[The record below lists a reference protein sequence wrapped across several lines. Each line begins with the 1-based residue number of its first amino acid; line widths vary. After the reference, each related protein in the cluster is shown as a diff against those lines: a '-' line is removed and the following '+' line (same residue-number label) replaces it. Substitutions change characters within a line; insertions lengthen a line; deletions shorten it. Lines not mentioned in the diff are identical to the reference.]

1 MLVDVSTGI
10 GNDADPTAAVPDAAE
25 PDVSDELLQRT
36 SQGDQAAFSTLYD
49 HLAPRVLGLIR
60 RLVVDHAQS
69 EEVAQEV
76 FLEVWQ
82 SAARFDPNKGRAIG
96 WIMTIAHRRAVDR
109 IRAAQASRDR
119 DTRIGIRDL
128 PPEFDQV
135 AEAVEVKIEHRRVEG
150 AMLRLSESQREAVSL
165 AYYGGLTQT
174 EIADRL
180 GIPLGTVKTR
190 LRDGMIR
197 LRDELGVTS

>member
-1 MLVDVSTGI
+1 MLVGVPPATGS
-10 GNDADPTAAVPDAAE
+10 DADAE
-25 PDVSDELLQRT
+25 TVDPDVTDELLQRT
-36 SQGDQAAFSTLYD
+36 ANGDEQAFGELYD
-49 HLAPRVLGLIR
+49 RLAPRVLGLIR
-60 RLVVDHAQS
+60 RLVIDHSQS

-128 PPEFDQV
+128 PQDFDQV
-135 AEAVEVKIEHRRVEG
+135 AETVEVRIEHRRVEG
-150 AMLRLSESQREAVSL
+150 AMSRLSDAQREAVGL
-165 AYYGGLTQT
+165 AYYGGLTQS
-174 EIADRL
+174 EIAERL

>member
-1 MLVDVSTGI
+1 MPPGSESDTDDSVVEPAIDDLLER
-10 GNDADPTAAVPDAAE
+10 TAN
-25 PDVSDELLQRT
+25 
-36 SQGDQAAFSTLYD
+36 GDQAAFGELYD
-49 HLAPRVLGLIR
+49 RLAPRVLGLIR
-60 RLVVDHAQS
+60 RLVVDQAQS

-82 SAARFDPNKGRAIG
+82 SATRFDPNKGRAIG
-96 WIMTIAHRRAVDR
+96 WIMTIAHGRAVDR
-109 IRAAQASRDR
+109 IRASQASRER
-119 DTRIGIRDL
+119 DVRIGIRDL
-128 PPEFDQV
+128 PQEFDQV
-135 AEAVEVKIEHRRVEG
+135 AESAEVTIEHRRVMG
-150 AMLRLSESQREAVSL
+150 AMARLSESQREAVGL

>member
-1 MLVDVSTGI
+1 MLVNVPTGI
-10 GNDADPTAAVPDAAE
+10 GSDADESASA
-25 PDVSDELLQRT
+25 PDVTDNLLSRSAT
-36 SQGDQAAFSTLYD
+36 GDQASFGELYD
-49 HLAPRVLGLIR
+49 LLSPRVFGLIK
-60 RLVVDHAQS
+60 RLVVDQAQS
-69 EEVAQEV
+69 EEVTQEV

-82 SAARFDPNKGRAIG
+82 SAPRFDPNKGRAIG

-128 PPEFDQV
+128 PQDFDQV
-135 AEAVEVKIEHRRVEG
+135 AEAVEVRIEHGRVVG
-150 AMLRLSESQREAVSL
+150 AMSRLSEAQREAVSL
-165 AYYGGLTQT
+165 AYYGGLTQS

-180 GIPLGTVKTR
+180 GVPLGTVKTR

>member
-128 PPEFDQV
+128 PLEFDQV

>member
-1 MLVDVSTGI
+1 VHDDV
-10 GNDADPTAAVPDAAE
+10 TAAQRAAT
-25 PDVSDELLQRT
+25 DEDLLARVRA
-36 SQGDQAAFSTLYD
+36 GDQGAFADLYD
-49 HLAPRVLGLIR
+49 RTASRVLGLVR
-60 RLVVDHAQS
+60 RVLVDPAQS

-82 SAARFDPNKGRAIG
+82 SAARFDPNRGSATT
-96 WIMTIAHRRAVDR
+96 WILTMAHRRAIDR
-109 IRAAQASRDR
+109 IRSSQAGRDR
-119 DTRIGIRDL
+119 DLRIGVRD
-128 PPEFDQV
+128 FARDYDDV
-135 AEAVEVKIEHRRVEG
+135 AEKAEIRLENERVVR
-150 AMLRLSESQREAVSL
+150 AMDRLSDAQRQAISL

-180 GIPLGTVKTR
+180 GVPLGTVKTR

>member
-1 MLVDVSTGI
+1 MLVHVPTGF
-10 GNDADPTAAVPDAAE
+10 GSDADQSAFAPDAT
-25 PDVSDELLQRT
+25 DELLSRSAT
-36 SQGDQAAFSTLYD
+36 GDQASFGELYD
-49 HLAPRVLGLIR
+49 LLSPRVFGLVR
-60 RLVVDHAQS
+60 RLVVDQAQS
-69 EEVAQEV
+69 EEVTQEV

-82 SAARFDPNKGRAIG
+82 SAPRFDPNKGRAIG

-128 PPEFDQV
+128 PQEFDQV
-135 AEAVEVKIEHRRVEG
+135 AEAVEVRIEHGRVVD
-150 AMLRLSESQREAVSL
+150 AMSRLSDAQREAVGL
-165 AYYGGLTQT
+165 AYYGGLTQS

>member
-1 MLVDVSTGI
+1 MLVNVPTGI
-10 GNDADPTAAVPDAAE
+10 GSDADPETAE
-25 PDVSDELLQRT
+25 PDVTDELLQRT
-36 SQGDQAAFSTLYD
+36 STGDQDAFGALYD
-49 HLAPRVLGLIR
+49 RLAPRVLGLVT
-60 RLVVDHAQS
+60 RLVVDRSQS

-82 SAARFDPNKGRAIG
+82 SARRFDPNKGRAIG

-128 PPEFDQV
+128 PQEFDQV
-135 AEAVEVKIEHRRVEG
+135 AEAVEVTIEHRRVEG
-150 AMLRLSESQREAVSL
+150 AMSRLSEAQREAVGL
-165 AYYGGLTQT
+165 AYYGGLTQS

>member
-1 MLVDVSTGI
+1 MLVNVPMGSGM
-10 GNDADPTAAVPDAAE
+10 DAGAEFAE
-25 PDVSDELLQRT
+25 PDVTDELLQRAST
-36 SQGDQAAFSTLYD
+36 GDQDAFGALYD
-49 HLAPRVLGLIR
+49 RLAPRVLGLIR
-60 RLVVDHAQS
+60 HLVIDHAQS

-128 PPEFDQV
+128 PQEFDQV
-135 AEAVEVKIEHRRVEG
+135 AEAVEVRIEHRRVEA
-150 AMLRLSESQREAVSL
+150 AMSRLSDAQREAVGL

-197 LRDELGVTS
+197 LRDELGVSS

>member
-1 MLVDVSTGI
+1 MLVNVPTGI
-10 GNDADPTAAVPDAAE
+10 GSDADPETAE
-25 PDVSDELLQRT
+25 PDVTDELLQRAST
-36 SQGDQAAFSTLYD
+36 GDQDAFGALYD
-49 HLAPRVLGLIR
+49 RLAPRVLGLVT
-60 RLVVDHAQS
+60 RLVVDRSQS
-69 EEVAQEV
+69 EEVTQEV

-82 SAARFDPNKGRAIG
+82 SAPRFDPNKGRAIG

-109 IRAAQASRDR
+109 IRAAQASHDR

-128 PPEFDQV
+128 PQEFDQV
-135 AEAVEVKIEHRRVEG
+135 AEAVEVRIEHRRVEG
-150 AMLRLSESQREAVSL
+150 AMSRLSEAQREAVGL
-165 AYYGGLTQT
+165 AYYGGLTQS